1 MVGFGLVNR
10 RLALAVIIVGASAS
24 LSACAATA
32 AADSGRVDRVRDGL
46 PRMELSGFETGVF
59 ADGQVSQAEYDEAY
73 SLWKSC
79 SEGRGVTVSV
89 ERDEWGLYREVTTL
103 PKELATEERMY
114 QDSIIS
120 QECERGTYVLVEA
133 VYRDQV
139 LNPESRDWN
148 DGIVSCLIDRGIVG
162 ADFTRDDLLSGQ
174 STLPRTDDVTEC
186 HLNPFGVTA
195 GS

>member
-1 MVGFGLVNR
+1 MTRG
-10 RLALAVIIVGASAS
+10 LALALIIVGASAN
-24 LSACAATA
+24 LSACAATMA
-32 AADSGRVDRVRDGL
+32 VEPGRVDRVREDF
-46 PRMELSGFETGVF
+46 PRMELSEFETGVF

-73 SLWKSC
+73 NLWKSC
-79 SEGRGVTVSV
+79 VEGRGVTVSV
-89 ERDEWGLYREVTTL
+89 ERDKWGLYREATTL
-103 PKELATEERMY
+103 PKELATEERMH

-120 QECERGTYVLVEA
+120 QECERGTYLLVEA

-186 HLNPFGVTA
+186 QLNPFGVTA